1 MDYKQKLKIISF
13 SFEKFLQ
20 YGRNLQE
27 KSSDYEEDEKLWID
41 RIHNQVTNLNIPDD
55 SAMLTPACPAPSSID
70 KILEK
75 F

>member
-20 YGRNLQE
+20 YGRGLQE
-27 KSSDYEEDEKLWID
+27 KDSDYEEDEKLWID
-41 RIHNQVTNLNIPDD
+41 RIHNQVTNLNVPDD
-55 SAMLTPACPAPSSID
+55 STRSTPAYPAPRSID